1 LVWANSQFVA
11 VGEGGTILTSPD
23 GVNWRSRTSGTNE
36 SLNDVAYKSAY
47 GLLVAVGDKGTVVAS
62 YDGVNWISWASGT
75 TENLGGVVFA
85 YGLLVAVGSNG
96 TILTTLN
103 GVNWTR
109 QQLGTGVY
117 LSAVAW
123 TESYLV
129 AVGWSDPT
137 LSSAILTSGDG
148 VTWVSRQPGI
158 RNDWLADVV
167 WTGSQLISVGKEG
180 TIVTSSDGIR
190 WVQRQWGLTGDLLG
204 VTWTGS
210 QVVAVGYNGQI
221 LTSPDGENWTPQSS
235 PTSLP
240 LCAVTWA
247 GSQLVAVGAFGTIL
261 TSPCGG
267 CTTPGTAPTLTATP
281 ASSSSI
287 SLSWNAVPNAT
298 AYKVYRDGGA
308 APIYSGSA
316 LSFTDTGLQPNTQHC
331 YTVRGTNSCGD
342 GPLSAQ
348 KCVTTSQAGTA
359 PTANFTWSPGT
370 PLAGQSVQFTDT
382 STGSPTSWSW
392 TFGDGA
398 TSAQQNPAHTYSS
411 AGTMNVTLTVSNQ
424 SGSNSRVQSVN
435 IQASPGAQL
444 TLGFTINGG
453 QDFKSG
459 QSVPVVISFSN
470 VGAATWPAQTLQ
482 VWVYLVDVKG
492 VGNDSIALG
501 GWTTDKRALA
511 WWQRQVNVPSLQ
523 PGQPWTETI
532 PVSAYSA
539 DFIDEVDVVA
549 NSLSGSQVAHA
560 EHSVHIT
567 FDAGSAIWNCIGDVL
582 TVASLPVGGSAGAIP
597 DTVKYIY
604 DTTQYST
611 TVNAI
616 AELWLSGD
624 VKGAISKVIDFAKGV
639 AVDLASVNPA
649 VAIAKVVWNEL
660 GFISGGPGGC
670 GTVVANWGSWFRGTI
685 STLNYLALARLG
697 VLQPMTVFALQ
708 GSGQMQVTDSSGRRT
723 YARSGSSVCSASI
736 PGSDCVDLTPLGGPV
751 TIMVPYGGGP
761 YSYSATTNAGGQA
774 NVVIWQVSSH
784 AAASSVSALAATSY
798 TTDEFSWTLNV
809 NANDTLS
816 CSVGTGQPQ
825 LGVDRGSTGTITTW
839 LPPTVTVLYP
849 STYVE
854 GRSLWV
860 PVASHASG
868 LNDSQWRT
876 DLGLLNTGSVTAN
889 VQITVFMAGGIKLTN
904 TTYVPAGSQSILT
917 DIVDQLGGSGSGALQ
932 VISDQPLKVTERTYN
947 QSSTGTFGQG
957 YDALTVAQGLSAG
970 QSAWLPQ
977 LSENAAYR
985 TNIGL
990 TNTGASPAS
999 VSVELHDGAGGVLK
1013 TYAVSLNPGEWKQ
1026 ETRPFNAKAGQ
1037 TNMAR
1042 GYARVTVTSGSG
1054 VIAYAALMD
1063 NTTNDPTTVPMLA
1076 ETGQQSCSPP
1086 SITVPPANQ
1095 TVASG
1100 RTATLSVVATGSAP
1114 LRYQWYQGNASDT
1127 SKPVGSDSA
1136 SFTTDVLTA
1145 TTSYWVRVSNACDHA
1160 DSGSATVLVAS
1171 GPCALGQSKNIP
1183 TNYVL
1188 KGADT
1193 WATPGGRLLALVGG
1207 IGGLALID
1215 VSQAQTVQS
1224 ISGPTSW
1231 QAVGDRAGR
1240 VYLASDTSGLQVYMV
1255 GEGTQGPV
1263 FVASAPTSGNTY
1275 GLAWLQPGQI
1285 LAAAADTAGLEI
1297 YQVNSNGIP
1306 TRVATY
1312 ATQAPSWAVALDG
1325 TLLASASTT
1334 FGLELWSYAGGT
1346 TLTPRGRLTLPGN
1359 AYDVELSGGFA
1370 YVSAFNGGL
1379 HIVDVRNPDAP
1390 VLTTTLHPNG
1400 ASYRVFDAAVRGSY
1414 LAVAASTTSLAGLVT
1429 LYNISNPASPT
1440 QLGQVSPTY
1449 TTSVAFVGS
1458 WLVVGKE
1465 SYGASIIDMPNCW
1478 P

>member
-1 LVWANSQFVA
+1 VSLNP
-11 VGEGGTILTSPD
+11 GEWKQETRPFNAKAGQTNMARGYAKVT
-23 GVNWRSRTSGTNE
+23 VTSGSGVIAYAALMDNTTNDPTTIPM
-36 SLNDVAYKSAY
+36 LRAD
-47 GLLVAVGDKGTVVAS
+47 
-62 YDGVNWISWASGT
+62 SGT
-75 TENLGGVVFA
+75 T
-85 YGLLVAVGSNG
+85 
-96 TILTTLN
+96 
-103 GVNWTR
+103 
-109 QQLGTGVY
+109 
-117 LSAVAW
+117 
-123 TESYLV
+123 
-129 AVGWSDPT
+129 
-137 LSSAILTSGDG
+137 
-148 VTWVSRQPGI
+148 
-158 RNDWLADVV
+158 V
-167 WTGSQLISVGKEG
+167 W
-180 TIVTSSDGIR
+180 
-190 WVQRQWGLTGDLLG
+190 
-204 VTWTGS
+204 
-210 QVVAVGYNGQI
+210 
-221 LTSPDGENWTPQSS
+221 
-235 PTSLP
+235 
-240 LCAVTWA
+240 
-247 GSQLVAVGAFGTIL
+247 
-261 TSPCGG
+261 
-267 CTTPGTAPTLTATP
+267 
-281 ASSSSI
+281 
-287 SLSWNAVPNAT
+287 
-298 AYKVYRDGGA
+298 
-308 APIYSGSA
+308 
-316 LSFTDTGLQPNTQHC
+316 
-331 YTVRGTNSCGD
+331 
-342 GPLSAQ
+342 
-348 KCVTTSQAGTA
+348 
-359 PTANFTWSPGT
+359 
-370 PLAGQSVQFTDT
+370 
-382 STGSPTSWSW
+382 
-392 TFGDGA
+392 
-398 TSAQQNPAHTYSS
+398 
-411 AGTMNVTLTVSNQ
+411 
-424 SGSNSRVQSVN
+424 
-435 IQASPGAQL
+435 
-444 TLGFTINGG
+444 
-453 QDFKSG
+453 
-459 QSVPVVISFSN
+459 
-470 VGAATWPAQTLQ
+470 
-482 VWVYLVDVKG
+482 
-492 VGNDSIALG
+492 
-501 GWTTDKRALA
+501 
-511 WWQRQVNVPSLQ
+511 
-523 PGQPWTETI
+523 
-532 PVSAYSA
+532 
-539 DFIDEVDVVA
+539 
-549 NSLSGSQVAHA
+549 
-560 EHSVHIT
+560 
-567 FDAGSAIWNCIGDVL
+567 
-582 TVASLPVGGSAGAIP
+582 LPVGSH
-597 DTVKYIY
+597 
-604 DTTQYST
+604 
-611 TVNAI
+611 
-616 AELWLSGD
+616 
-624 VKGAISKVIDFAKGV
+624 
-639 AVDLASVNPA
+639 
-649 VAIAKVVWNEL
+649 
-660 GFISGGPGGC
+660 
-670 GTVVANWGSWFRGTI
+670 
-685 STLNYLALARLG
+685 
-697 VLQPMTVFALQ
+697 
-708 GSGQMQVTDSSGRRT
+708 GSG
-723 YARSGSSVCSASI
+723 
-736 PGSDCVDLTPLGGPV
+736 L
-751 TIMVPYGGGP
+751 
-761 YSYSATTNAGGQA
+761 
-774 NVVIWQVSSH
+774 
-784 AAASSVSALAATSY
+784 
-798 TTDEFSWTLNV
+798 
-809 NANDTLS
+809 
-816 CSVGTGQPQ
+816 VG
-825 LGVDRGSTGTITTW
+825 
-839 LPPTVTVLYP
+839 
-849 STYVE
+849 
-854 GRSLWV
+854 
-860 PVASHASG
+860 
-868 LNDSQWRT
+868 SQWRT